1 MKKKRKK
8 KKLSIRR
15 IIFLGIIL
23 YVVTILINQNRLM
36 SDLEGKKNL
45 LTNEIHILE
54 DEIEELNDELEN
66 SDSLEFVEKV
76 AREELGMVK
85 PREIIVIDEG
95 KTKDSFF
102 NLFKRDSNWHIG
114 DSDIYWDW
122 KYY

>member
-102 NLFKRDSNWHIG
+102 NLFKRDSN
-114 DSDIYWDW
+114 
-122 KYY
+122 

>member
-45 LTNEIHILE
+45 LTNEIHIFE